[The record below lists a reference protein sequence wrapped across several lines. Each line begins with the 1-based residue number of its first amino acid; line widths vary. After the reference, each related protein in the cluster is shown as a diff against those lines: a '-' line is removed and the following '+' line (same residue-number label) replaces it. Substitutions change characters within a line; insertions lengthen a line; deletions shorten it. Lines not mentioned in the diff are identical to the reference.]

1 MNRLAS
7 PLFLV
12 VEPHDGRVALAVPV
26 AEGNANI
33 HVFDHDGK
41 PATQVCLGDLE
52 QTGSVQIGKDTFFVV
67 PTSEVNQ

>member
-26 AEGNANI
+26 AAGYANI

-41 PATQVCLGDLE
+41 PATQVCLGELQ

-67 PTSEVNQ
+67 PTSEVDQ

>member
-1 MNRLAS
+1 MNRLTS

-12 VEPHDGRVALAVPV
+12 LEPHDRRVALAVPV

-41 PATQVCLGDLE
+41 PATQVCLGELG
-52 QTGSVQIGKDTFFVV
+52 QTGSVQNGKDTFFVV
-67 PTSEVNQ
+67 PTSVVNQ